1 MLWHDKPR
9 DRIKMEILKKPV
21 VTEKMN
27 RITEKQPRYG
37 FIVDKRANKIDIK
50 KAVESMYS
58 VNVESVNT
66 MVFRGKSKSRGTKT
80 GVVSGARP
88 NYKKAI
94 VTLKK
99 GEIIDFFSNI

>member
-1 MLWHDKPR
+1 
-9 DRIKMEILKKPV
+9 MEILKKPV

-50 KAVESMYS
+50 VAVESMYG

-66 MVFRGKSKSRGTKT
+66 MVFRGKSKSRYTNGICYR
-80 GVVSGARP
+80 S
-88 NYKKAI
+88 
-94 VTLKK
+94 
-99 GEIIDFFSNI
+99 

>member
-1 MLWHDKPR
+1 
-9 DRIKMEILKKPV
+9 MEILKKPV

-50 KAVESMYS
+50 KAVEAMYA

-66 MVFRGKSKSRGTKT
+66 MITNGKAKTRFTKA
-80 GVVSGARP
+80 GFVSGARP
-88 NYKKAI
+88 DTKKAI

-99 GEIIDFFSNI
+99 GEQIDFFSNI

>member
-1 MLWHDKPR
+1 
-9 DRIKMEILKKPV
+9 MEILRKPV

-58 VNVESVNT
+58 VTVESVNT
-66 MVFRGKSKSRGTKT
+66 MVIRGKAKTRYTKA
-80 GVVSGARP
+80 GFVSGARP
-88 NYKKAI
+88 DTKKAI

-99 GEIIDFFSNI
+99 GELIDFFSNI

>member
-1 MLWHDKPR
+1 
-9 DRIKMEILKKPV
+9 MEILKKPV

-50 KAVESMYS
+50 LAVESMYG

-66 MVFRGKSKSRGTKT
+66 MVFRGKSKSRQTKT
-80 GVVSGARP
+80 GVVSGAKP

-94 VTLKK
+94 VTLKQ